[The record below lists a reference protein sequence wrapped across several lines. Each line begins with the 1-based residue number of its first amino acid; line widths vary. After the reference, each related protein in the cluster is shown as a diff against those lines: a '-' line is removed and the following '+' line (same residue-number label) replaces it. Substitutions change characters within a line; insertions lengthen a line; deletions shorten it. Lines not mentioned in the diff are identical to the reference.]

1 MSVTQAKPIQ
11 RRGADR
17 KRSLLAG
24 KLTNEDATITV
35 DCTIRD
41 LSATG
46 ALIELTA
53 PEMMPKT
60 LRLLQI
66 KDGIVWDAEVAWRRG
81 KRMGLILGDR
91 HDLRDSVA
99 PQLRALR
106 AIWSHMAL
114 R

>member
-24 KLTNEDATITV
+24 KLTNEDATITL

-41 LSATG
+41 VSETG
-46 ALIELTA
+46 ALIELSS
-53 PEMMPKT
+53 PEMLPQT
-60 LRLLQI
+60 LRLMQI
-66 KDGIVWDAEVAWRRG
+66 KDGIVWDVEVAWRRG
-81 KRMGLILGDR
+81 KRLGLVLGER
-91 HDLRDSVA
+91 HDLRDSVE